1 MKTNYRVIASRTR
14 HEGRIV
20 DQTLCL
26 TNGSSKRYRIYT
38 SEDGGHTESPDNVE
52 AVEFDIPS
60 DVTLVI
66 SFIESFWQLETSI
79 VQIERVIQKDMED
92 TLID

>member
-38 SEDGGHTESPDNVE
+38 SEDGGQTESPNE
-52 AVEFDIPS
+52 IESAEFDVTS
-60 DVTLVI
+60 DFLLATFL
-66 SFIESFWQLETSI
+66 IESFWKLHISSAA
-79 VQIERVIQKDMED
+79 IEEFLQEYHGKSA
-92 TLID
+92 

>member
-1 MKTNYRVIASRTR
+1 VKTNYQLIASRTR

-38 SEDGGHTESPDNVE
+38 SEDGGQTESPDDIE
-52 AVEFDIPS
+52 PVEFDIATDIGLS
-60 DVTLVI
+60 TFL
-66 SFIESFWQLETSI
+66 IESFWRIDIS
-79 VQIERVIQKDMED
+79 VAVIDRILREVSD
-92 TLID
+92 ESA

>member
-20 DQTLCL
+20 NQTLCL

-38 SEDGGHTESPDNVE
+38 SEDGGQTESPDDIE
-52 AVEFDIPS
+52 PVEFDIATDIGLS
-60 DVTLVI
+60 TFL
-66 SFIESFWQLETSI
+66 IESFWRLDIS
-79 VQIERVIQKDMED
+79 VAVIDGILREVGD
-92 TLID
+92 ESA

>member
-1 MKTNYRVIASRTR
+1 MKTNYQLIASRTR

-38 SEDGGHTESPDNVE
+38 SEDGGQTESPDDIE
-52 AVEFDIPS
+52 PVEFDIATDIGLS
-60 DVTLVI
+60 TFL
-66 SFIESFWQLETSI
+66 IESFWRIDIS
-79 VQIERVIQKDMED
+79 VAVIDRILREVSD
-92 TLID
+92 ESA

>member
-1 MKTNYRVIASRTR
+1 VIASRTR

-38 SEDGGHTESPDNVE
+38 SEDGGQTESPDDI
-52 AVEFDIPS
+52 APVEFDIATDIGLS
-60 DVTLVI
+60 TFL
-66 SFIESFWQLETSI
+66 IESFWRLEIS
-79 VQIERVIQKDMED
+79 VAVIDGILREVSD
-92 TLID
+92 ESA

>member
-1 MKTNYRVIASRTR
+1 VKTNYRVIASRTR

-38 SEDGGHTESPDNVE
+38 SEDGGQTESPDDIE
-52 AVEFDIPS
+52 PVEFDIATDIGLS
-60 DVTLVI
+60 TFL
-66 SFIESFWQLETSI
+66 IESFWRLEIS
-79 VQIERVIQKDMED
+79 VAVIDGILREVSD
-92 TLID
+92 ESA

>member
-1 MKTNYRVIASRTR
+1 MRVIASRTR

-38 SEDGGHTESPDNVE
+38 SEDGGQTESPDDIE
-52 AVEFDIPS
+52 PVEFDIATDIGLS
-60 DVTLVI
+60 TFL
-66 SFIESFWQLETSI
+66 IESFWRLEIS
-79 VQIERVIQKDMED
+79 VAVIDGILREVSD
-92 TLID
+92 ESA